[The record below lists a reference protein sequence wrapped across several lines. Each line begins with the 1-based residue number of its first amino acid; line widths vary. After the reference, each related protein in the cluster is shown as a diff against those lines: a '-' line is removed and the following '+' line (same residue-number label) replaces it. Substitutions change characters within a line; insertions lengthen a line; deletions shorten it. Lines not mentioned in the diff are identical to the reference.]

1 MAINT
6 TATGSTIDGV
16 TVVHPDNMS
25 EKSFNFENNKYEV
38 AISKQANNML
48 SLRDDGLYYGTTPT
62 RNSFFVDFLN
72 GSDTNDG
79 SKAAPFKTVGKAI
92 NSVEVGTIGTY
103 IYLKEEQKHYF
114 AEVPGVHGY
123 GRNASY
129 NIAVYGDKLDAIRKK
144 WTSSHLGYRTSDP
157 VEASAE
163 YQAIKPTLVFR
174 NNTTPIHSDALQRVY
189 LEQLAIYV
197 GTSVAVV
204 GVKFVAETDRDVGG
218 PGWFSVCFIGAGSL
232 KLSCCEM
239 VQRPLNSGVQ
249 FYLAASTVG
258 ALEVLLNYFIVS
270 GTGDLFS
277 ISQYPLKV
285 YSAYDTVTDSSMN
298 NTAQP
303 PMNFKGVS
311 SASEIFALTNSSNPK
326 SFITNK

>member
-1 MAINT
+1 MAKNT
-6 TATGSTIDGV
+6 TGSGTTIDGV

-48 SLRDDGLYYGTTPT
+48 SLRDDGLYYGTIPT

-114 AEVPGVHGY
+114 AEGSGEYRY

-129 NIAVYGDKLDAIRKK
+129 SIAVYGDKLDAIRKK
-144 WTSSHLGYRTSDP
+144 WKSSHLGYSTAEP

-174 NNTTPIHSDALQRVY
+174 NVITPIYSDALKRVY

-197 GTSVAVV
+197 GTSVAVI

-218 PGWFSVCFIGAGSL
+218 SGWFSVCFSGGGSL
-232 KLSCCEM
+232 KLACCEM

-249 FYLAASTVG
+249 FYLASSALGS
-258 ALEVLLNYFIVS
+258 LEVLLNYFIVS
-270 GTGDLFS
+270 GTGDLFA
-277 ISQYPLKV
+277 IIQYPLKV
-285 YSAYDTVTDSSMN
+285 YSDYDTVTDSSMN

-303 PMNFKGVS
+303 PMNYKGVAT
-311 SASEIFALTNSSNPK
+311 ASEIFALTNNSNPK